1 MEVAGPVV
9 GRALGMHL
17 VAYFL
22 TFLFGKSPLLI
33 GNDLGM
39 SCTNAFEGSTE
50 TVTFGSVIAPL
61 LLLCGFLNP
70 AAGQQQ
76 CSFLI
81 KEGGNG
87 PIVCEERTVTVDRQ
101 PRGGTISGATVS
113 VEARRVESEQSVSGR
128 REGEPPMMEEKY
140 TLVVNTRG
148 WVPSSQLV
156 GGRKL
161 VAVNGEKVEAQV
173 VKAGSDLD
181 SGRGVGVVEFEV
193 GTGLHIHLVLEAA
206 RDNEEPED
214 GKITVV
220 LEDAVLDISSIIEDL
235 EEISDMRPSFFDR

>member
-1 MEVAGPVV
+1 
-9 GRALGMHL
+9 
-17 VAYFL
+17 
-22 TFLFGKSPLLI
+22 
-33 GNDLGM
+33 
-39 SCTNAFEGSTE
+39 
-50 TVTFGSVIAPL
+50 
-61 LLLCGFLNP
+61 
-70 AAGQQQ
+70 
-76 CSFLI
+76 
-81 KEGGNG
+81 
-87 PIVCEERTVTVDRQ
+87 
-101 PRGGTISGATVS
+101 
-113 VEARRVESEQSVSGR
+113 
-128 REGEPPMMEEKY
+128 MMEEKY

-206 RDNEEPED
+206 RHNEEPED

-220 LEDAVLDISSIIEDL
+220 LEDAVLDISSIIKDL